1 MAEFFKAQS
10 STTASKI
17 QDFKLPRYYNI
28 IIAPKIITKHL
39 RKSIITLADF
49 LKHYYWNSFTSKEKQ
64 TSLRGRLIIEL
75 IYYLF
80 FYWMRMVAAIKAKDI
95 LARFCACSWLRNRR
109 RQNFANAVALQ
120 IQKRLMTEYTCF
132 WFLF

>member
-1 MAEFFKAQS
+1 MFFCKFCGIFKNNFTELLFATASKIQRKSLKIAIDRHDSDSKKMAEFFKAQS

-49 LKHYYWNSFTSKEKQ
+49 LKHYY
-64 TSLRGRLIIEL
+64 
-75 IYYLF
+75 
-80 FYWMRMVAAIKAKDI
+80 
-95 LARFCACSWLRNRR
+95 
-109 RQNFANAVALQ
+109 
-120 IQKRLMTEYTCF
+120 
-132 WFLF
+132 